1 MRRSFRTR
9 VSFSGWIPRVGTLGW
24 YAMPHQ
30 GMGFP
35 TRLRQVPEK
44 RWARGGGAVT
54 GNRVAGGGIVNAV
67 VDWLPWSFAETLE
80 RDAPRWG
87 HGRGIGNVIFLFAL
101 DREVNQLPCRAL
113 IRRRRLAA
121 LKGHRIPAQGNALGT
136 ASQRIGVF

>member
-1 MRRSFRTR
+1 
-9 VSFSGWIPRVGTLGW
+9 
-24 YAMPHQ
+24 MPHQ

-87 HGRGIGNVIFLFAL
+87 HGRGIGNVIFLS
-101 DREVNQLPCRAL
+101 
-113 IRRRRLAA
+113 A
-121 LKGHRIPAQGNALGT
+121 LKGHRIPVQGIALGT
-136 ASQRIGVF
+136 ASQRRGVF